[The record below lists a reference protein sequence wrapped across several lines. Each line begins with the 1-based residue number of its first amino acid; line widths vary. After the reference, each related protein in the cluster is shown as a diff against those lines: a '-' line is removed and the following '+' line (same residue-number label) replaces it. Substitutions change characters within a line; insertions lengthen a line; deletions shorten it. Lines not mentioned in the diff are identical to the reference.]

1 MREPAFWSRP
11 PGLASALLSP
21 FAAIY
26 GAIAA
31 RRMDRPGRD
40 AGIPV
45 VCIGNLTAG
54 GAGKTPAAIAVARI
68 LRASGLRPFL
78 LSRGYGGRLPGPV
91 QVDPARHTAAD
102 VGDEPL
108 LLARAAPTVVAHD
121 RPAGAELAKAQG
133 ATVIAMDDGFQNP
146 SLAKTLSI
154 VVVDA
159 QRGVGNGCVIPAGPL
174 RAPLDAQMAHAH
186 AVLAVGAGQGA
197 ASVEAAARLRGLR
210 VFHGRLVPDMAA
222 IADLLGTRA
231 LAFAGIGDPEKFF
244 ATAVDAGIDVRV
256 RAPFPDHHRFRR
268 AEAEAL
274 IAQAER
280 EGLMLLTTEKDLARM
295 AGDNDLV
302 ALARAARA
310 LPVTLVVEEAAAFRD
325 LVLSRAA

>member
-1 MREPAFWSRP
+1 MREPAFWGHP
-11 PGLASALLSP
+11 AGLASALLSP

-26 GAIAA
+26 GAVAA
-31 RRMDRPGRD
+31 SRMARPGRD

-68 LRASGLRPFL
+68 LQAAGHRPFL
-78 LSRGYGGRLPGPV
+78 LSRGYRGRLAGPV
-91 QVDPARHTAAD
+91 RVDPASHTAAD

-108 LLARAAPTVVAHD
+108 LLARAAPTVVARD
-121 RPAGAELAKAQG
+121 RAAGAALAKAQG
-133 ATVIAMDDGFQNP
+133 ATAVVMDDGFQNP
-146 SLAKTLSI
+146 SLSKTLSV

-159 QRGVGNGCVIPAGPL
+159 QRGAGNECVIPAGPL
-174 RAPLDAQMAHAH
+174 RAPLGAQLSHAN

-197 ASVEAAARLRGLR
+197 APVVAAARARGLP
-210 VFHGRLVPDMAA
+210 VFHGRLVPDPGALAA
-222 IADLLGTRA
+222 LRGAKA
-231 LAFAGIGDPEKFF
+231 LAFAGIGHPDKFF
-244 ATAVDAGIDVRV
+244 ATAAEAGIDVRV
-256 RAPFPDHHRFRR
+256 RVPFPDHHRFSR

-280 EGLMLLTTEKDLARM
+280 EGLTLLTTEKDLVRM
-295 AGDNDLV
+295 AGDAVLT

-310 LPVTLVVEEAAAFRD
+310 LPVTLAVDEAETFRG
-325 LVLSRAA
+325 LILARTA